1 MQKETLK
8 QQLIANWRLPISDLK
23 FKNRIGNDLFF
34 NFNRAKIGNRKLKI
48 ENGFTLVELLV
59 VIAIIGVLASML
71 LPALSKAREMAK
83 ISSCL
88 GNIKQIGLATLNYAD
103 DFTYLPL
110 TNGTP
115 GMSIGN
121 YNNDS
126 FFALYGDYLNGKLNI
141 TGQTQAQC
149 VANYTAQVFVCPS
162 STRKDSHTRLQY
174 GMMAGSVRDR
184 KVSPEKQQAMFD
196 KAKSQGRMGGSSPA
210 LWQDR
215 AVYPTGSST
224 HYPGESNHTPNS
236 IPKGGNVFHLDGSGN
251 WYRFAGITWS
261 SAENTMW
268 RDDAT
273 SGRVVANSTIYLIA
287 SSNNPDN
294 DPLKLD
300 TRAGKSLFAQGVRDV
315 ADYY

>member
-1 MQKETLK
+1 MKTLK
-8 QQLIANWRLPISDLK
+8 TK
-23 FKNRIGNDLFF
+23 FP
-34 NFNRAKIGNRKLKI
+34 ASKIFQSRKY
-48 ENGFTLVELLV
+48 FTLVELLV

-71 LPALSKAREMAK
+71 LPALSKARETAK

-103 DFTYLPL
+103 DFGYLPL
-110 TNGTP
+110 TNGNP

-126 FFALYGDYLNGKLNI
+126 FYALYGDYLNGKLDI
-141 TGQTQAQC
+141 AGKTQAQC

-162 STRKDSHTRLQY
+162 STRKDSATRLQY
-174 GMMAGSVRDR
+174 GMMAGSVLDR

-196 KAKSQGRMGGSSPA
+196 KAKSQGLMGGSSPA
-210 LWQDR
+210 LWEDR
-215 AVYPTGSST
+215 TVYPTGGSGN
-224 HYPGESNHTPNS
+224 YPSESNHTPNS

-273 SGRVVANSTIYLIA
+273 SGRIVANSTIYLIA
-287 SSNNPDN
+287 DVTLN
-294 DPLKLD
+294 LD
-300 TRAGKSLFAQGVRDV
+300 TRAGKSLFARGVRDV